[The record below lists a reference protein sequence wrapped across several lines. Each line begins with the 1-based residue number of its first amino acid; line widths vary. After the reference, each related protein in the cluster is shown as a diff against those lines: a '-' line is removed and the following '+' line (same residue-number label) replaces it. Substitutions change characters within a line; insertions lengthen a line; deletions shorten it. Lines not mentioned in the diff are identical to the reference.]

1 MSKKSDLLVR
11 VRYLNPLPNPPF
23 PPKLLNVNTNI
34 SRLGEPAYLDQ
45 LAATTPLPM
54 LVDSEMGMPL
64 DLNAYDGAWDGKD
77 QSLNPIPDSDRVH
90 HPVDLT
96 LLAPFNPP
104 PTSNGDLKSVLS
116 SNEVSWMR
124 NSSYLTRRNNAKRKD
139 AAEIREEAAVDA
151 SEAAQLL
158 MIEKTFLDVTSQDVN
173 QLQHPNPKKR
183 HLKVV
188 ESYDVLPDN
197 EAWPNNY
204 ILLRFPERPS
214 AATAI
219 NPAAGASSPRL
230 SKSILR
236 PIVQDDQQMM
246 EFYLPQEEDLS
257 KLDEAYRR
265 AVDEEPLEKIMQLNE
280 ENPNDP
286 EIDHIF
292 SNVYYDRIRT
302 YEVVSTSAPK
312 KEILVS
318 FQEGEESDNEPATK
332 KRKGVYYKE
341 INFRTLL
348 RKTRTKPHDEV
359 DGQSD
364 RWDKSR
370 VGFRLPSQ
378 ADIAHRDEA
387 KSQVADPTWTNEEL
401 RRVHG
406 GDNMAEGQG
415 EAIDDEEVGVDEG
428 AIEAER
434 GAHDGSE

>member
-64 DLNAYDGAWDGKD
+64 DLNVYDGAWDGKD

-90 HPVDLT
+90 HPIDLT

-104 PTSNGDLKSVLS
+104 PTSNSDLKSVPS

-124 NSSYLTRRNNAKRKD
+124 NSSYLTRRNNVKRKD
-139 AAEIREEAAVDA
+139 AAEIRGEVAVDA

-158 MIEKTFLDVTSQDVN
+158 MIEKTFLDVTSQEPN
-173 QLQHPNPKKR
+173 QIQHPNPKKR

-188 ESYDVLPDN
+188 ESYDVLPDD

-257 KLDEAYRR
+257 KLDEAYGR
-265 AVDEEPLEKIMQLNE
+265 AVDEEPLEKIMRLNA
-280 ENPNDP
+280 ENPSDP

-292 SNVYYDRIRT
+292 PNVYYDRIRT
-302 YEVVSTSAPK
+302 YEVVSTLAPK

-318 FQEGEESDNEPATK
+318 FQEGEESDNEPAAK

-348 RKTRTKPHDEV
+348 RKTRTKPHDEG

-378 ADIAHRDEA
+378 ADIDHRDEA
-387 KSQVADPTWTNEEL
+387 KSQVADPTWANEEL
-401 RRVHG
+401 RRIHG

-415 EAIDDEEVGVDEG
+415 EAIDDEEVEVDEG

-434 GAHDGSE
+434 KAHDGSE